1 MIPDHNQVEMLFG
14 LLLRGGWGWLKG
26 LICDLNSLLNHVDG
40 LDELIKPFE
49 NDEMDLIV
57 KNMPIDKALGPDGF
71 NGLLFKK
78 CWPIICK
85 EFYALA

>member
-1 MIPDHNQVEMLFG
+1 MGVA
-14 LLLRGGWGWLKG
+14 KG
-26 LICDLNSLLNHVDG
+26 INMGFDLNSLLNHVDG